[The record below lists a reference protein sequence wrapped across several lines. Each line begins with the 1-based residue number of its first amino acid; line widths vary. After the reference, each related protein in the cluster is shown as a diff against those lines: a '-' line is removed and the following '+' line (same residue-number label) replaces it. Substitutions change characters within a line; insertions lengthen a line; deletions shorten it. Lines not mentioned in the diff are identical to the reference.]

1 MVAEKYQQCSRCI
14 LDTNDDHEISF
25 NSTGLC
31 NHCLNYDKQEKELV
45 FKGEAGVKKLAATV
59 EEIKNAGKG
68 KDYDCIL
75 GVSGGVDST
84 YLAYKAKEL
93 GLRTLCVHFDNGW
106 NSELAIKNIENII
119 NKLDFDL
126 ETYVVNWKEFKDIQ
140 LAYFKADV
148 IDIEAITDH
157 AITGTI
163 YKLAAKYGIKYILT
177 GNNIATELVL
187 PSNWIFHKTDAVNI
201 KGIHKKYGTIQL
213 NNYPFF
219 DAKAKHYYKMVKGI
233 KTADLLNYMPYI
245 KSEVKGIII
254 KELEWRD
261 YGGKHYES
269 VFTRFYQGYI
279 LPNKFGV
286 DKRKAHLSNLI
297 CSGQISKEHALEEI
311 KTPIYPQELFET
323 DKEFVLKKLGFS
335 NEEFEDYMKRPRREH
350 TEFRTEQSLYNNYPI
365 LKPFKPVGDLLK
377 RFFKG

>member
-1 MVAEKYQQCSRCI
+1 MSEYQQCTRCV
-14 LDTNDDHEISF
+14 LDTNDDPFIIFNHE
-25 NSTGLC
+25 GLC
-31 NHCLNYDKQEKELV
+31 NHCQDYDKKEKEFV
-45 FKGEAGVKKLAATV
+45 FKGTEGEKKLVETVEQVKK
-59 EEIKNAGKG
+59 AGKG
-68 KDYDCIL
+68 NAYDCIL

-106 NSELAIKNIENII
+106 NSELAVKNIDNII
-119 NKLDFDL
+119 SRLDFDL

-163 YKLAAKYGIKYILT
+163 YKLAAQYGIKYMLT

-187 PSNWIFHKTDAVNI
+187 PSYWIFHKADAVNI
-201 KGIHKKYGTIQL
+201 KDIHSKYGTIKL

-219 DAKAKHYYKMVKGI
+219 DAKAKHYYQMIKGI
-233 KTADLLNYMPYI
+233 KTVDLLNYMPYL
-245 KSEVKGIII
+245 KSEVKEVIT
-254 KELEWRD
+254 KELGWRD

-279 LPNKFGV
+279 LPVKFGV
-286 DKRKAHLSNLI
+286 DKRKAHFSNLI
-297 CSGQISKEHALEEI
+297 CSGQTTKNEALEELN
-311 KTPIYPQELFET
+311 KPIYPEDVFET
-323 DKEFVLKKLGFS
+323 DKKFVLKKLGFS
-335 NEEFEDYMKRPRREH
+335 EEEFDSYLKRPRREH
-350 TEFRTEQSLYNNYPI
+350 TEFRTEQSIYNNYPFLKPLKPIGNLIKKI
-365 LKPFKPVGDLLK
+365 LKK
-377 RFFKG
+377 